1 MPPAQDDAQGDAR
14 VPVNVLTGFLGSGKT
29 TVLRHVLRDPA
40 FADTA
45 VLINEF
51 GEVGL
56 DHLLVGRLD
65 DAPVLLES
73 GCICCSI
80 RGDLSRAMR
89 DLQARR
95 QRGEVPPFRRVVVE
109 TTGLADPVPILAT
122 IASDLVLRR
131 HFRLGNVVATVDAV
145 HAERGLEIYGEML
158 KQAAVADRL
167 LLTKADLASGAQVE
181 RLLGMLRQINP
192 AAVVGV
198 AVNGQ
203 VDPDLVLRQGLHDP
217 DAKLAEVGRW
227 LQAQGQAQVDA
238 VAASRPGHANGVG
251 SFVLTHD
258 QPLDWS
264 AFGLW
269 FSLLVHRHGDRLLR
283 VKGILDVKDS
293 ATPVAVHA
301 VQHLMHAPEHLPA
314 WPTPARTSRL
324 VLITDRLDSERVQ
337 RSFSAFCRLGQAGAG
352 RPPANEA
359 VKPNLHQ
366 LSPSSAT
373 DPIQADCE

>member
-1 MPPAQDDAQGDAR
+1 MQPATSDTRD
-14 VPVNVLTGFLGSGKT
+14 PVHVLTGFLGSGKT
-29 TVLRHVLRDPA
+29 TVLRHILRSPA

-65 DAPVLLES
+65 TAPVLLES

-80 RGDLSRAMR
+80 RGDLREAIR

-95 QRGEVPPFRRVVVE
+95 QSGELPPFRRVIVE

-131 HFRLGNVVATVDAV
+131 HFRLGNVIATVDAV
-145 HAERGLEIYGEML
+145 HAERGLERYGEVL
-158 KQAAVADRL
+158 KQVAVADAL
-167 LLTKADLASGAQVE
+167 LLTKTDLVPGGQVE
-181 RLLGMLRQINP
+181 RVLAMLHRINP
-192 AAVVGV
+192 AAVAGV

-203 VDPDLVLRQGLHDP
+203 VDADLVLRQDRHDVEARL
-217 DAKLAEVGRW
+217 DEGGA
-227 LQAQGQAQVDA
+227 A
-238 VAASRPGHANGVG
+238 VAARSDHATGVG

-258 QPLDWS
+258 RPLDWS

-283 VKGILDVKDS
+283 VKGILDVEGS

-301 VQHLMHAPEHLPA
+301 VQHLMHAPEHLLS

-324 VLITDRLDSERVQ
+324 VFITDGLNGERVQ
-337 RSFSAFCRLGQAGAG
+337 RSFSTFCRLGQAG
-352 RPPANEA
+352 
-359 VKPNLHQ
+359 V
-366 LSPSSAT
+366 T
-373 DPIQADCE
+373 

>member
-1 MPPAQDDAQGDAR
+1 MQPATSDAR
-14 VPVNVLTGFLGSGKT
+14 NPVHVLTGFLGSGKT
-29 TVLRHVLRDPA
+29 TVLRHILRSPE

-51 GEVGL
+51 GEIGL

-65 DAPVLLES
+65 TAPVLLES

-80 RGDLSRAMR
+80 RGDLSQALR

-95 QRGEVPPFRRVVVE
+95 QNGEIPPFRRVIVE

-122 IASDLVLRR
+122 ITSDLVLRR
-131 HFRLGNVVATVDAV
+131 HFRLGNVIATVDTV
-145 HAERGLEIYGEML
+145 HAERGLTRHGEAL
-158 KQAAVADRL
+158 KQVAVADALLVTKTDLVSGGQVDRL
-167 LLTKADLASGAQVE
+167 L
-181 RLLGMLRQINP
+181 RILRRINP

-198 AVNGQ
+198 AVNGS
-203 VDPDLVLRQGLHDP
+203 VDPDLVLRQDREARLDEVEP
-217 DAKLAEVGRW
+217 WRRPRDAA
-227 LQAQGQAQVDA
+227 A
-238 VAASRPGHANGVG
+238 VAAPDHTTGVS

-283 VKGILDVKDS
+283 VKGILEIEGS

-301 VQHLMHAPEHLPA
+301 VQHLMHAPEHLLN
-314 WPTPARTSRL
+314 WPTSARISRL
-324 VLITDRLDSERVQ
+324 VFITDGLNGERVQ
-337 RSFSAFCRLGQAGAG
+337 RSFSTFCRLGQGTRQG
-352 RPPANEA
+352 DE
-359 VKPNLHQ
+359 L
-366 LSPSSAT
+366 L
-373 DPIQADCE
+373 

>member
-1 MPPAQDDAQGDAR
+1 MPPAESDAR

-56 DHLLVGRLD
+56 DHLLVGSLD
-65 DAPVLLES
+65 EAPVLLES

-95 QRGEVPPFRRVVVE
+95 QRGDIPPFRRVIVE
-109 TTGLADPVPILAT
+109 TTGLADPVPILVT
-122 IASDLVLRR
+122 VASDLVLRR
-131 HFRLGNVVATVDAV
+131 HFRLGNVITTVDAV
-145 HAERGLEIYGEML
+145 HAERGLETHGEVL

-167 LLTKADLASGAQVE
+167 LLTKTDLAPGAQVE
-181 RLLGMLRQINP
+181 RLLGMLRRVNP
-192 AAVVGV
+192 AAVIGV

-203 VDPDLVLRQGLHDP
+203 VDPDLVLHQDLHDP
-217 DAKLAEVGRW
+217 EAKLAEVGRW
-227 LQAQGQAQVDA
+227 LEAQGG
-238 VAASRPGHANGVG
+238 AAARPGHATGVG

-258 QPLDWS
+258 RPLDWN

-269 FSLLVHRHGDRLLR
+269 FSLMVHRHGERLLR
-283 VKGILDVKDS
+283 VKGIIVIEGS
-293 ATPVAVHA
+293 ATPVAVHS

-314 WPTPARTSRL
+314 WPTQARTSRL
-324 VLITDRLDSERVQ
+324 VFITDGLDGERVQ
-337 RSFSAFCRLGQAGAG
+337 RSFEAFCRLARA
-352 RPPANEA
+352 
-359 VKPNLHQ
+359 
-366 LSPSSAT
+366 
-373 DPIQADCE
+373 

>member
-1 MPPAQDDAQGDAR
+1 MQPAGSDAR
-14 VPVNVLTGFLGSGKT
+14 IPVNVLTGFLGSGKT
-29 TVLRHVLRDPA
+29 TVLRHVLRSPA

-89 DLQARR
+89 DLQVRR
-95 QRGEVPPFRRVVVE
+95 QRGEIPPFRRVIVE

-145 HAERGLEIYGEML
+145 HAVRGLETYGEVL

-167 LLTKADLASGAQVE
+167 LLTKTDLAPGAQVE
-181 RLLGMLRQINP
+181 RLLEVLRRLNP

-198 AVNGQ
+198 AVNGR
-203 VDPDLVLRQGLHDP
+203 VDPDLLLRHGIHDP
-217 DAKLAEVGRW
+217 ETKLAEVQRW
-227 LQAQGQAQVDA
+227 LEAQEDA
-238 VAASRPGHANGVG
+238 GAAATQLGHSAVG

-258 QPLDWS
+258 RPLDWS

-283 VKGILDVKDS
+283 VKGILDVEGS

-324 VLITDRLDSERVQ
+324 VFIMAGLDGERVQ

-352 RPPANEA
+352 RRA
-359 VKPNLHQ
+359 VGAAAMPDPRQ
-366 LSPSSAT
+366 LSHRIT
-373 DPIQADCE
+373 R

>member
-1 MPPAQDDAQGDAR
+1 M
-14 VPVNVLTGFLGSGKT
+14 LTGFLGSGKT
-29 TVLRHVLRDPA
+29 TVLRHILRSPA

-65 DAPVLLES
+65 TAPVLLES

-80 RGDLSRAMR
+80 RGDLSQAIR

-95 QRGEVPPFRRVVVE
+95 QRGETPPFRRMIVE

-131 HFRLGNVVATVDAV
+131 HFRVGNVIATVDAV
-145 HAERGLEIYGEML
+145 HAERGLERYGEVL
-158 KQAAVADRL
+158 KQVAVADRL
-167 LLTKADLASGAQVE
+167 LVTKTDLVSDGQVD
-181 RLLGMLRQINP
+181 RVLGMLRRINP

-198 AVNGQ
+198 TVNGR
-203 VDPDLVLRQGLHDP
+203 VDPDLVLLQDRDG
-217 DAKLAEVGRW
+217 AEARLDEVQPWFQPRDG
-227 LQAQGQAQVDA
+227 AGMA
-238 VAASRPGHANGVG
+238 VRADHTTGVG
-251 SFVLTHD
+251 SFVLEHD
-258 QPLDWS
+258 RPLDWS

-269 FSLLVHRHGDRLLR
+269 FTLLVHRHGDRLLR
-283 VKGILDVKDS
+283 VKGILDVEGS

-301 VQHLMHAPEHLPA
+301 VQHLMHPPEHLPC

-324 VLITDRLDSERVQ
+324 VFITDGLNGEQVQ
-337 RSFSAFCRLGQAGAG
+337 RSFSTFCRLGQAG
-352 RPPANEA
+352 
-359 VKPNLHQ
+359 V
-366 LSPSSAT
+366 T
-373 DPIQADCE
+373 